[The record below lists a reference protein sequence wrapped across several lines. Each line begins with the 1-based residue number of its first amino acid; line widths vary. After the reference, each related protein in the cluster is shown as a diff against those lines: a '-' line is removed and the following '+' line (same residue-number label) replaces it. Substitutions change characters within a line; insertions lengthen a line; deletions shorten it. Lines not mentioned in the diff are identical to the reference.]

1 MAITI
6 LPCPFCRSHRLHI
19 VHHHLTHGV
28 TCESCK
34 SQGPHCRRVEDAVV
48 EWNETSKKLEQAQIM
63 KDHFLHSHLN
73 PSRRAES
80 SSGKTKTI
88 TEKES

>member
-1 MAITI
+1 MALDIF
-6 LPCPFCRSHRLHI
+6 PCPFCGSHHLHI

-48 EWNETSKKLEQAQIM
+48 EWNQTSKQLLQAQTI
-63 KDHFLHSHLN
+63 KEHFLARDKIQRM
-73 PSRRAES
+73 RRAAS
-80 SSGKTKTI
+80 ADQTTALQK
-88 TEKES
+88 